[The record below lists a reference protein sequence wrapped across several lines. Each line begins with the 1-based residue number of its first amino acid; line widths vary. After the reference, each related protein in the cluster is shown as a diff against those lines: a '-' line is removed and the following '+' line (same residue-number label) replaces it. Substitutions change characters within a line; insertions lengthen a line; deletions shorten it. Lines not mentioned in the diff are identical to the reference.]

1 MQHIQNPAIL
11 QTTSLVSLITVIIV
25 VVPGVKVPPV
35 RGLSASHEDCT
46 VQLLPL
52 HGRVCKM
59 CNSVF
64 LAVLG

>member
-11 QTTSLVSLITVIIV
+11 QTTSLVSLTVIIV
-25 VVPGVKVPPV
+25 VLPGVKVPPI
-35 RGLSASHEDCT
+35 RGLFASHEDCT

-52 HGRVCKM
+52 HGRVCKV